1 MGHRG
6 ELKGGIMDVLNS
18 LRSEFDVINDK
29 LDFIVVALKD
39 KSIDNDQIKK
49 YSVFNKIREEIDYNG
64 E

>member
-1 MGHRG
+1 
-6 ELKGGIMDVLNS
+6 MDVLNS

>member
-6 ELKGGIMDVLNS
+6 ELKGGIIDVLNS